1 MEFQPLT
8 KEKNSDMKLNKEKA
22 FLISFV
28 LVMVGITVLSLLP
41 PKSGVELGSHDK
53 MSHFI
58 AYSVFSFNY
67 GLVVSTIKKHF
78 YGLPFLIAYGM
89 FMEFCQGFVP
99 GREPSWLDI
108 LANSS
113 GVAIGLSLHLIYVK
127 FLNKNVNQSK

>member
-1 MEFQPLT
+1 MT
-8 KEKNSDMKLNKEKA
+8 KEKNSDMKLNKQKA

-28 LVMVGITVLSLLP
+28 LVLVGITILSLLP

-108 LANSS
+108 LANST
-113 GVAIGLSLHLIYVK
+113 GVAIGFLIYSLGVK
-127 FLNKNVNQSK
+127 FTTLKKNVNETK

>member
-1 MEFQPLT
+1 
-8 KEKNSDMKLNKEKA
+8 MKLNKEKA
-22 FLISFV
+22 FLISFILV
-28 LVMVGITVLSLLP
+28 LVGITVLSLLP

-53 MSHFI
+53 MGHFI
-58 AYSVFSFNY
+58 AYCVFSFNY
-67 GLVVSTIKKHF
+67 GLVVSTINKHF